1 MISHLFTA
9 VDESAEEYE
18 YTIKASYIEIYQ
30 EKIRDL
36 LDGVIVSPL
45 YILSI
50 TILASSLSHF
60 LCIPPSHTPINS
72 SFSTKIQSRSP

>member
-1 MISHLFTA
+1 MISHLFTS

-45 YILSI
+45 YILSV
-50 TILASSLSHF
+50 TILASPLSHF
-60 LCIPPSHTPINS
+60 LCIPLTHP
-72 SFSTKIQSRSP
+72 